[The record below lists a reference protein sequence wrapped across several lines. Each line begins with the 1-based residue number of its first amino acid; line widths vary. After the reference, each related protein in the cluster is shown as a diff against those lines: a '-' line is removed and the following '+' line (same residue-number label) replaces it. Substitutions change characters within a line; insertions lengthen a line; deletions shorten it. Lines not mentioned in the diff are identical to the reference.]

1 MMFFLE
7 SVNAITYFL
16 CVESIGELFLGF
28 ELKKIRY
35 KEVILVVV
43 AIITAAVMLNFNIWI
58 KVIGHA
64 LSSII
69 VSNVFFKESWKKI
82 LGLYVASMA
91 VLSMLSM
98 LFSVIS
104 TEIIL
109 FYQIKDI
116 YNIAKVACS
125 IVVLFIIQIVGKYY
139 KNKCGA
145 GLKSMDVKY
154 WVFFMVVMFFDSTVM
169 VVIGDF
175 IINTVHVQR
184 QDIVIFSYWCVVIG
198 LLIQLVLL
206 INTLV
211 TRNVHKENEMLAK
224 QFLESQNEHYQYLEK
239 REYETKKFRH
249 DIKNH
254 LLLVENLIATEKY
267 DEAECYLNTINEKVL
282 SFSNQISVNNGI
294 AEAILNRFYA
304 EAKEDGV
311 ALKVKGHFPM
321 GCYISAYDI
330 CTILSNLLS
339 NAIRA
344 AKEAGGNEVLMNIKY
359 TENQVMLAIENDF
372 EELDEVDGVFKSTK
386 RDSLGHGFGLSNVNE
401 CVEKNGGFMS
411 ISTQNRRF
419 KVMIMLLNE
428 DEGTNENCNRG

>member
-1 MMFFLE
+1 MELILALINTFE
-7 SVNAITYFL
+7 YFL
-16 CVESIGELFLGF
+16 CVLSIGDLFLDYKC
-28 ELKKIRY
+28 LKLKHARKYFLVIVCGTSIALLYSNTLLKILIH
-35 KEVILVVV
+35 VVSVV
-43 AIITAAVMLNFNIWI
+43 AIGMLW
-58 KVIGHA
+58 
-64 LSSII
+64 
-69 VSNVFFKESWKKI
+69 FKENWKNI
-82 LGLYVASMA
+82 LGLYFGSAA
-91 VLSMLSM
+91 VLAMWSK
-98 LFSVIS
+98 LFDVI
-104 TEIIL
+104 IIEL
-109 FYQIKDI
+109 FKFF
-116 YNIAKVACS
+116 NIAVTNNNVLEDISLFLILLCIRILGKNMKDKYGNRVRNIGARYW
-125 IVVLFIIQIVGKYY
+125 ILFIIT
-139 KNKCGA
+139 
-145 GLKSMDVKY
+145 
-154 WVFFMVVMFFDSTVM
+154 MFFDASIIILLGSFIMDTLQVERRNI
-169 VVIGDF
+169 VVIF
-175 IINTVHVQR
+175 
-184 QDIVIFSYWCVVIG
+184 YMCVVIG

-311 ALKVKGHFPM
+311 TLKVKGHFPM

-359 TENQVMLAIENDF
+359 TEKIGM
-372 EELDEVDGVFKSTK
+372 TK
-386 RDSLGHGFGLSNVNE
+386 E
-401 CVEKNGGFMS
+401 
-411 ISTQNRRF
+411 
-419 KVMIMLLNE
+419 
-428 DEGTNENCNRG
+428 